1 MKKIPTNSFEIM
13 RIVYII
19 FIVIGLAP
27 IAILL
32 GASIAALFIDGFV
45 TFIYALIATIMCSL
59 LLFLFIIF
67 PSFIMKGLCETG
79 ISFSEHISRQT
90 KILEEINKKLD
101 KSDNEKTQKT
111 QENSRQTKILEET
124 NEKLDNEETQEN
136 SRQTKILKET
146 NEKLDNEETQ
156 E

>member
-27 IAILL
+27 IAIML
-32 GASIAALFIDGFV
+32 GASIAALFIYGFTTFISTFV
-45 TFIYALIATIMCSL
+45 TTIVCSI
-59 LLFLFIIF
+59 LLFLFIVF
-67 PSFIMKGLCETG
+67 PSYVIKGLCETG
-79 ISFSEHISRQT
+79 ISFSDHISRQT

-101 KSDNEKTQKT
+101 NK
-111 QENSRQTKILEET
+111 
-124 NEKLDNEETQEN
+124 ETQE
-136 SRQTKILKET
+136 I
-146 NEKLDNEETQ
+146 Q

>member
-19 FIVIGLAP
+19 FIVLGLAP

-32 GASIAALFIDGFV
+32 GASIAALFIDGFA
-45 TFIYALIATIMCSL
+45 TFISALIATIMCSL

-79 ISFSEHISRQT
+79 ISFSEHVSRQT

-101 KSDNEKTQKT
+101 NK
-111 QENSRQTKILEET
+111 
-124 NEKLDNEETQEN
+124 ETQEN

-146 NEKLDNEETQ
+146 NKKLDNDETQ

>member
-13 RIVYII
+13 RITYII

-27 IAILL
+27 VAILL

-124 NEKLDNEETQEN
+124 NEKLDNDETQE
-136 SRQTKILKET
+136 
-146 NEKLDNEETQ
+146 
-156 E
+156 

>member
-27 IAILL
+27 IAIML
-32 GASIAALFIDGFV
+32 GASIAALFIYGFATFISTFV
-45 TFIYALIATIMCSL
+45 TTIVCSI
-59 LLFLFIIF
+59 LLFLFIVF

-79 ISFSEHISRQT
+79 ISFSEHVSRQT

-111 QENSRQTKILEET
+111 QENSRQTKTLEET
-124 NEKLDNEETQEN
+124 NEKLDNEEEH
-136 SRQTKILKET
+136 
-146 NEKLDNEETQ
+146 
-156 E
+156 

>member
-32 GASIAALFIDGFV
+32 GASIAALFIDGFA

-79 ISFSEHISRQT
+79 ISFSDHISRQT

-111 QENSRQTKILEET
+111 QENSRQTKTLEET
-124 NEKLDNEETQEN
+124 NEKLDNDETQE
-136 SRQTKILKET
+136 
-146 NEKLDNEETQ
+146 
-156 E
+156 

>member
-13 RIVYII
+13 RIVSII
-19 FIVIGLAP
+19 FIVLGLAP

-32 GASIAALFIDGFV
+32 GASIAALFIDGFA
-45 TFIYALIATIMCSL
+45 TFIYALIATIMCSM

-79 ISFSEHISRQT
+79 ISFSEHVSRQT

-101 KSDNEKTQKT
+101 KSDNEKTQ
-111 QENSRQTKILEET
+111 ENSRQTKTLEEI
-124 NEKLDNEETQEN
+124 NEKLDN
-136 SRQTKILKET
+136 
-146 NEKLDNEETQ
+146 
-156 E
+156 

>member
-27 IAILL
+27 IAIML
-32 GASIAALFIDGFV
+32 GASIAALFIYGFTTFISTFV
-45 TFIYALIATIMCSL
+45 TTIVCSI
-59 LLFLFIIF
+59 LLFLFIVF
-67 PSFIMKGLCETG
+67 PSYVIKGLCETG
-79 ISFSEHISRQT
+79 ISFSDHISRQT

-101 KSDNEKTQKT
+101 NK
-111 QENSRQTKILEET
+111 
-124 NEKLDNEETQEN
+124 ETQEN

-146 NEKLDNEETQ
+146 NNKLNNEEMQETQ